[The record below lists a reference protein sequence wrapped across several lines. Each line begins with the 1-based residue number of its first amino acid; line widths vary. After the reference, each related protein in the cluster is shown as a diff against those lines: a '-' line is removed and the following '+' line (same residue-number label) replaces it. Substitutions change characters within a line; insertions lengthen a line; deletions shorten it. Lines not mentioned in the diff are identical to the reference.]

1 MGKIRHVFPGGN
13 TCQGFFSFYDY
24 LAKTGIKRKII
35 LKGGPGVGKST
46 FMKKVGKHFEDM
58 GLNIEYHWCSSDNDS
73 LDGVVIGDHR
83 VCLLDGTA
91 PHVVDPKFPGAV
103 DEIINLGQ
111 FWKRNLIVQSRPE
124 IISLNSEIS
133 HCFNRAYLR
142 LAEAKQALDE
152 WSSFYLQARDEA
164 LVNRNILALADEFC
178 RGAERSPEPGRHLF
192 AAAITPRGI
201 ESKLDSL
208 LDDSCAFYGVKGSP
222 GSGVKELLSYTA
234 GQLSL
239 RGVYAEIYHNPL
251 VPGDIDIIIS
261 PAQRLVMIDVSN
273 SIFDYTSGLANV
285 KFKRWLDFDHLANNS
300 VLNANQGR
308 TEDAR
313 QRIQQNLEAAV
324 EYIAQAKETHDQ
336 LETHY
341 VPALDFEQVDMYREA
356 LQSELRM
363 CLT

>member
-1 MGKIRHVFPGGN
+1 MDYTYLDIAKMIDHSLLNPTLTVAELEAGCKLALE
-13 TCQGFFSFYDY
+13 YDTASVCILPYY
-24 LAKTGIKRKII
+24 LRRCAEI
-35 LKGGPGVGKST
+35 LKESTVRASTTIGFPHGGHT
-46 FMKKVGKHFEDM
+46 TAIKV
-58 GLNIEYHWCSSDNDS
+58 
-73 LDGVVIGDHR
+73 
-83 VCLLDGTA
+83 
-91 PHVVDPKFPGAV
+91 
-103 DEIINLGQ
+103 
-111 FWKRNLIVQSRPE
+111 
-124 IISLNSEIS
+124 
-133 HCFNRAYLR
+133 
-142 LAEAKQALDE
+142 AEAKQALDE